1 MFETMD
7 SRYQIRPV
15 QSGDI
20 DELYVMLRELAEF
33 EKLLDK
39 LVGTPQEMA
48 QALLGGEG
56 TSRGLVVEQRP
67 DNHAQPESSA
77 LVAYAI
83 YFENYSSFMCRG
95 GLYLEDIY
103 VRPAHR
109 QQGIGSALMQHL
121 AGIAVERQCGR
132 MEWAVLDWNQNAI
145 DVYESLGATVMPDWR
160 LVRLEQAGIAALAS
174 RSKASRSKASRR

>member
-48 QALLGGEG
+48 QALLGG
-56 TSRGLVVEQRP
+56 
-67 DNHAQPESSA
+67 
-77 LVAYAI
+77 
-83 YFENYSSFMCRG
+83 
-95 GLYLEDIY
+95 
-103 VRPAHR
+103 
-109 QQGIGSALMQHL
+109 
-121 AGIAVERQCGR
+121 
-132 MEWAVLDWNQNAI
+132 
-145 DVYESLGATVMPDWR
+145 
-160 LVRLEQAGIAALAS
+160 
-174 RSKASRSKASRR
+174 